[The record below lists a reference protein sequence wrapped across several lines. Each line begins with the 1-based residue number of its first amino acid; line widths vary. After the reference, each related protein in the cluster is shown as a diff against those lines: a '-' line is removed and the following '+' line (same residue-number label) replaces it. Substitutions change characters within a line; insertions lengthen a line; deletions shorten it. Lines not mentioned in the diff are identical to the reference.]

1 MTKQEEI
8 ALFGGRENVRK
19 LRDYAVN
26 RLERLR
32 GIESAQMDIATLEQ
46 SVEYYEMLLEE
57 EAK

>member
-32 GIESAQMDIATLEQ
+32 GIESTQVDIATLEQ

-57 EAK
+57 ETK

>member
-19 LRDYAVN
+19 LRDYALN

-57 EAK
+57 ETK